1 MVTVSNHVYTVENQV
16 FYFQD
21 FIKQLLW
28 YFEAQRMLTNTVAL
42 EPFEHP
48 GENPPSWG

>member
-1 MVTVSNHVYTVENQV
+1 MIVHNRVYTVENQV

-28 YFEAQRMLTNTVAL
+28 YFEAQMMLKNTVAL
-42 EPFEHP
+42 EPSEHA
-48 GENPPSWG
+48 GEDPPSWG